1 MFQKR
6 SWRHYFSFIILGMSI
21 FLTGGT
27 LFGSSIVYA
36 QQSLPQQ
43 TELTPID
50 IVLDIDWTILNP
62 TTEALAE
69 AVPEGIFRHSTGVY
83 RYSKHIVDFM
93 RTLHSMPGV
102 RVSFY
107 SGGEADRNHAVV
119 KDLYNKINEKMS
131 SNHFEP
137 YKVLS
142 LEDLTPVSSDPKLR
156 FGDRLKKDIAR
167 FFNPRFAVLV
177 DDTKDFV
184 MHGQERNQLWLGETY
199 NDRPRY
205 ELVHLEKPE
214 DVKYSAPNK
223 KEWQRDLDKLL
234 PVLDILTQA
243 IRKTRSS
250 NVDFVQNVDHIN
262 YLPRTCKSLF

>member
-1 MFQKR
+1 MFQKPR
-6 SWRHYFSFIILGMSI
+6 WKHYFYFVILSLSM

-27 LFGSSIVYA
+27 LFGSSITYA
-36 QQSLPQQ
+36 QQSLHKQ

-69 AVPEGIFRHSTGVY
+69 AVPEGVFRHSTGVY

-93 RTLHSMPGV
+93 MTLHSMPGV

-107 SGGEADRNHAVV
+107 SGGEAGRNNAVV
-119 KDLYNKINEKMS
+119 KDLYKKINEKMS

-137 YKVLS
+137 YKILS
-142 LEDLTPVSSDPKLR
+142 LKDLTKVSSDPKLR

-167 FFNPRFAVLV
+167 FFNPRYAVLV

-184 MHGQERNQLWLGETY
+184 LHGQGRNQLWLGKTY
-199 NDRPRY
+199 NDRPQY
-205 ELVHLEKPE
+205 ELAHLEKSE
-214 DVKYSAPNK
+214 DMKYSAPNK

-234 PVLDILTQA
+234 PVLDVLTKA
-243 IRKTRSS
+243 VRKTRST
-250 NVDFVQNVDHIN
+250 NVDFIENVDQIN